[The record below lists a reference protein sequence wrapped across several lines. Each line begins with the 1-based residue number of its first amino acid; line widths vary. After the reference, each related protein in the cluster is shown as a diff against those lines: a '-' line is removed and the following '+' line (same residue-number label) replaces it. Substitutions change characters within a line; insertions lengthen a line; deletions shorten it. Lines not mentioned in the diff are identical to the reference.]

1 MSAEIRLDW
10 RGSVIHIEINWVGS
24 TDPAAPVMVFLHEG
38 LGSVSMW
45 KDFPDTLCNRLNV
58 RGLVYSRPSY
68 GASTV
73 CKSNEH
79 WGVDFM
85 HQQAHEVLPALLH
98 QLEIKNPWLFG
109 HSDGGS
115 IALLY
120 AAQFADEAAGI
131 IVVAPHIM
139 VEEVSISSIEAA
151 RTAYLHQG
159 LRDRLARYHQDVD
172 AAFYGWND
180 IWLHPEFR
188 NWNIEAE
195 LQQIRCP
202 LLAIQGEE
210 DEYGSMQ
217 QVYGIRDRIP
227 TTEVVAIPE
236 CGHSPHRDQPEKL
249 ITTVSTFIAQH
260 RK

>member
-10 RGSVIHIEINWVGS
+10 RGSAIRIEINWVGS
-24 TDPAAPVMVFLHEG
+24 NDPAAPVMVFLHEG

-45 KDFPDTLCNRLNV
+45 KDFPATLCSRLNM
-58 RGLVYSRPSY
+58 RGLVYSRPGY
-68 GASTV
+68 GASSARDSD
-73 CKSNEH
+73 KH

-85 HQQAHEVLPALLH
+85 HQQAHEVLPALLQ

-120 AAQFADEAAGI
+120 AARFTDDAAGI
-131 IVVAPHIM
+131 ILVAPHIM
-139 VEEVSISSIEAA
+139 VEEVSLSSIEAA

-172 AAFYGWND
+172 AAFYGWNN

-202 LLAIQGEE
+202 LIAIQGQE

-217 QVYGIRDRIP
+217 QVYGIRDRLP
-227 TTEVVAIPE
+227 ATEVVAIPA

-249 ITTVSTFIAQH
+249 ITAVITFIAQH
-260 RK
+260 R